1 MCCARVLVRF
11 AMVLRAFDNEL
22 PRSCLNRT
30 DFPKKLENRMKTFM
44 SRAALASLLLGA
56 SMLASAADSIPRTP
70 APKGAEV
77 FIVSPEDGA
86 KVDQTFKVKFGVK
99 DIALAPAGDQTK
111 NTGHHHLLIDVDKL
125 PAETA
130 PIPMDANH
138 MHFGK
143 AQTEAEVKLAP
154 GKHTLQ
160 LELGD
165 KNHVPFDP
173 PIVSKKITVTVK

>member
-1 MCCARVLVRF
+1 
-11 AMVLRAFDNEL
+11 
-22 PRSCLNRT
+22 
-30 DFPKKLENRMKTFM
+30 MKSFM
-44 SRAALASLLLGA
+44 SRAAFAGVLMGVSV
-56 SMLASAADSIPRTP
+56 LASAATP

-86 KVDQTFKVKFGVK
+86 TVSQTFTVKFGTEGV
-99 DIALAPAGDQTK
+99 ALAPAGDVTK

-125 PAETA
+125 PAA
-130 PIPMDANH
+130 GQPIPNDANH

-143 AQTEAEVKLAP
+143 AQTEATIKLAP

-165 KNHVPFDP
+165 AGHMPFDP
-173 PIVSKKITVTVK
+173 PIVSKKITVNVK

>member
-1 MCCARVLVRF
+1 
-11 AMVLRAFDNEL
+11 
-22 PRSCLNRT
+22 
-30 DFPKKLENRMKTFM
+30 MKSFM
-44 SRAALASLLLGA
+44 SRAAIAGVLMGVSV
-56 SMLASAADSIPRTP
+56 LASAATP

-86 KVDQTFKVKFGVK
+86 KVSQEFKVKFGTK
-99 DIALAPAGDQTK
+99 DVALAPAGDVTK

-125 PAETA
+125 PAA
-130 PIPMDANH
+130 GQPIPNDANH

-143 AQTEAEVKLAP
+143 AQTEATIKLAP

-165 KNHVPFDP
+165 SGHMPFDP
-173 PIVSKKITVTVK
+173 PIVSKKITVNVE

>member
-1 MCCARVLVRF
+1 
-11 AMVLRAFDNEL
+11 
-22 PRSCLNRT
+22 
-30 DFPKKLENRMKTFM
+30 MKSFM
-44 SRAALASLLLGA
+44 SRAALAGVLMGVSV
-56 SMLASAADSIPRTP
+56 LASAATP

-86 KVDQTFKVKFGVK
+86 KVAQEFKVKFGTK
-99 DIALAPAGDQTK
+99 DVALAPAGDVTK

-125 PAETA
+125 PAA
-130 PIPMDANH
+130 GQPIPNDANH

-143 AQTEAEVKLAP
+143 AQTEATIKLAP

-165 KNHVPFDP
+165 SGHMPFDP
-173 PIVSKKITVTVK
+173 PIVSKKITVNVE

>member
-1 MCCARVLVRF
+1 
-11 AMVLRAFDNEL
+11 
-22 PRSCLNRT
+22 
-30 DFPKKLENRMKTFM
+30 MKTFM
-44 SRAALASLLLGA
+44 SRATLAGLLLSA
-56 SMLASAADSIPRTP
+56 SMLATAATP
-70 APKGAEV
+70 APEGAEV
-77 FIVSPEDGA
+77 FIVSPADGA
-86 KVDQTFKVKFGVK
+86 TVSQEFLVKFGVK
-99 DIALAPAGDQTK
+99 DVSLAPAGDVTK

-125 PAETA
+125 PAAGA

-143 AQTEAEVKLAP
+143 AQTEATIKLAP

-165 KNHVPFDP
+165 SGHIPFDP

>member
-1 MCCARVLVRF
+1 
-11 AMVLRAFDNEL
+11 
-22 PRSCLNRT
+22 
-30 DFPKKLENRMKTFM
+30 MKSFM
-44 SRAALASLLLGA
+44 SRAAFAGVLMGVSV
-56 SMLASAADSIPRTP
+56 LASAATP

-86 KVDQTFKVKFGVK
+86 TVSQTFTVKFGTK
-99 DIALAPAGDQTK
+99 DVALAPAGDVTK

-125 PAETA
+125 PAAGA
-130 PIPMDANH
+130 PIPNDANH

-143 AQTEAEVKLAP
+143 AQTQADVKLAP

-165 KNHVPFDP
+165 SGHMPFDP
-173 PIVSKKITVTVK
+173 PIVSKKITINVE

>member
-1 MCCARVLVRF
+1 
-11 AMVLRAFDNEL
+11 
-22 PRSCLNRT
+22 
-30 DFPKKLENRMKTFM
+30 MKTFM
-44 SRAALASLLLGA
+44 SRAAFAGLLFSA
-56 SMLASAADSIPRTP
+56 SMMAMAATP

-86 KVDQTFKVKFGVK
+86 TVPETFTVKFGVK
-99 DIALAPAGDQTK
+99 DVSLAPAGDVTK
-111 NTGHHHLLIDVDKL
+111 NTGHHHLLVDVDKL
-125 PAETA
+125 PAAGA
-130 PIPMDANH
+130 PIPLDANH

-143 AQTEAEVKLAP
+143 AQTQAEIKLAP

-165 KNHVPFDP
+165 SGHMPFDP

>member
-1 MCCARVLVRF
+1 
-11 AMVLRAFDNEL
+11 
-22 PRSCLNRT
+22 
-30 DFPKKLENRMKTFM
+30 MKSFM
-44 SRAALASLLLGA
+44 SRAVLASLLLGT
-56 SMLASAADSIPRTP
+56 SMLATAATP

-86 KVDQTFKVKFGVK
+86 TVPQEFKVRFGVK
-99 DIALAPAGDQTK
+99 KIALAPAGDITK

-125 PAETA
+125 PPAGA
-130 PIPMDANH
+130 PIPTDANH

-143 AQTEAEVKLAP
+143 AQTEATIKLTP

-165 KNHVPFDP
+165 SGHMPFDP
-173 PIVSKKITVTVK
+173 PIVSKKITVNVK